1 MVSHLRQKFKLRQHI
16 CIDILLYVKLTLTI
30 YLFLNVCSQP
40 NCETRKWNVLGE
52 IRVGIFAKEDIL
64 KGTELGYDYN
74 FEWYGGAKVRCLC
87 GAVSCSGFLGAK
99 SRGFQVN
106 FNKLGGVLNSNFEE
120 CVLFRESK
128 SVKQGKRSVVCKLL
142 SQMLMLF
149 DFLIDPGLLS
159 ICKFTFRWC

>member
-1 MVSHLRQKFKLRQHI
+1 M
-16 CIDILLYVKLTLTI
+16 
-30 YLFLNVCSQP
+30 
-40 NCETRKWNVLGE
+40 GE

-106 FNKLGGVLNSNFEE
+106 FNKVGGVLNSNFEE
-120 CVLFRESK
+120 CVLLRESK
-128 SVKQGKRSVVCKLL
+128 SVKKGNFQLYANY
-142 SQMLMLF
+142 
-149 DFLIDPGLLS
+149 
-159 ICKFTFRWC
+159 